1 MSPEEKKILVV
12 EDESNMRR
20 ILSAMLSR
28 EGFSV
33 RTAEDGVQALENL
46 VSDPDQLVIS
56 DLRMPNMDG
65 LELLGNIK
73 RRGLRTELILI
84 TAHGSVETAVEAM
97 KQGAFD
103 YITKP
108 FDADEL
114 RIKVGNAFRTHQRAR
129 LDASI
134 KPEGVGRY
142 NFVGMSPAVRE
153 ICRVLDKVADS
164 PTTILISG
172 ESGTGKELVAT
183 AIHENSSRR
192 ERPFIKINCAAIPEN
207 LLESE
212 LFGHEKGAFTGAVA
226 SKPGRFELADGG
238 TLFLDEIG
246 EMPKELQV
254 KLLRCLQEKEF
265 ERVGG
270 LRVIRVDVRLIA
282 ATNKELQAEVNS
294 GAFRQDLFYRLN
306 VVPLRIPPLRERIED
321 IDVLVPYFIARFN
334 KRLGRQIVDVTPAVL
349 DALRAYQW
357 PGNIRELE
365 NVIERSILL
374 SDEDVLDVD
383 DLPQNVREAAGSAG
397 VASTSALAGQS
408 APTGGSSSLK
418 DVVKEHTR
426 RVERHVIHQT
436 LAETGGNV
444 TKAAELLQ
452 ISRKSLQMKMKEYGL
467 RTPRSEGGGESSK
480 D

>member
-1 MSPEEKKILVV
+1 MSPDEKKVLVV
-12 EDESNMRR
+12 EDEANMRR

-28 EGFSV
+28 EGFAV
-33 RTAEDGVQALENL
+33 RTAEDGLEALEQL
-46 VSDPDQLVIS
+46 ASDPDQLVIS

-65 LELLGNIK
+65 LELLGQIK

-114 RIKVGNAFRTHQRAR
+114 RIKVGNAFRTHLKAR

-134 KPEGVGRY
+134 KTEGLGRY
-142 NFVGMSPAVRE
+142 NFVGSSPAIRE
-153 ICRVLDKVADS
+153 ICRLLDKVADS
-164 PTTILISG
+164 PTTILITG
-172 ESGTGKELVAT
+172 EPGTGKELVAT

-192 ERPFIKINCAAIPEN
+192 DKPFIKINCAAIPEN

-238 TLFLDEIG
+238 TLFLDEVG
-246 EMPKELQV
+246 EMPREFQV

-282 ATNKELQAEVNS
+282 ATNKDLDAEVAA

-321 IDVLVPYFIARFN
+321 IDVLVPYFVARFN
-334 KRLGRQIVDVTPAVL
+334 KRLGRQISDVTSAAME
-349 DALRAYQW
+349 ALRSYGW

-374 SDEDVLDVD
+374 AEKDVLDLS
-383 DLPQNVREAAGSAG
+383 DLPPHIRPGGEAAGAAAREEVPLG
-397 VASTSALAGQS
+397 AAA
-408 APTGGSSSLK
+408 SSSLK

-426 RVERHVIHQT
+426 RIEKHVIQQT

-467 RTPRSEGGGESSK
+467 RTPRPESGGEAAGK

>member
-1 MSPEEKKILVV
+1 MNPDDKKVLIV
-12 EDESNMRR
+12 EDEANMRR

-33 RTAEDGVQALENL
+33 RTAEDGLQALQAL
-46 VSDPDQLVIS
+46 AGDPDQLVIS

-65 LELLGNIK
+65 LELLGQIK

-114 RIKVGNAFRTHQRAR
+114 KIKVGNAFRTHQKAR

-134 KPEGVGRY
+134 KTDGIGRY
-142 NFVGMSPAVRE
+142 NFVGSSGPIRE
-153 ICRVLDKVADS
+153 ICRLLDKVADS
-164 PTTILISG
+164 PTTILIMG
-172 ESGTGKELVAT
+172 EPGTGKELVAT

-192 ERPFIKINCAAIPEN
+192 DKPFIKINCAAIPET

-212 LFGHEKGAFTGAVA
+212 LFGHEKGAFTGAVS

-238 TLFLDEIG
+238 TLFLDEVG
-246 EMPKELQV
+246 EMPKEFQV

-270 LRVIRVDVRLIA
+270 LRVIHVDVRLIT
-282 ATNKELQAEVNS
+282 ATNKDLEAEVAS
-294 GAFRQDLFYRLN
+294 GHFRQDLFYRLN
-306 VVPLRIPPLRERIED
+306 VVPIRIPPLRERLED
-321 IDVLVPYFIARFN
+321 IDVLVPYFVARFN
-334 KRLGRQIVDVTPAVL
+334 KRLSRQITGLTPAAMA
-349 DALRAYQW
+349 ALRAYHW

-374 SDEDVLDVD
+374 AEEDILDVE
-383 DLPQNVREAAGSAG
+383 DLPPHVHQQGQGLQSREEAFVEGA
-397 VASTSALAGQS
+397 
-408 APTGGSSSLK
+408 GSSSLK

-426 RVERHVIHQT
+426 RIEKHVIQQT

-467 RTPRSEGGGESSK
+467 RTPRPEAGAEGVGKE
-480 D
+480 